1 LAGLYDINSDFDALD
16 SAGFFFNN
24 SHGIGADVGLSGGN
38 GPSIFPFYG
47 LAVSGMYQFN
57 DNHRFNIAVADGI
70 PGDAERPSNIA
81 ARIEKGDG
89 AFTIAQWSLSLQ
101 EQLWL
106 LGYWQYTSGESLTE
120 LPTKRLNKGVYV
132 RNETKIGATSIFF
145 RIGLASDSFNKYS
158 EFLGAGIVLDSPY
171 SARTNDKVGLG
182 FAYVGKGDKTIKI
195 ETNND
200 LNFESFELN
209 VEISYMAVINDV
221 LTLQPN
227 IQFIKNPGASD
238 ISDALVTG
246 IRFSISL

>member
-1 LAGLYDINSDFDALD
+1 
-16 SAGFFFNN
+16 
-24 SHGIGADVGLSGGN
+24 
-38 GPSIFPFYG
+38 
-47 LAVSGMYQFN
+47 M
-57 DNHRFNIAVADGI
+57 
-70 PGDAERPSNIA
+70 
-81 ARIEKGDG
+81 
-89 AFTIAQWSLSLQ
+89 
-101 EQLWL
+101 
-106 LGYWQYTSGESLTE
+106 
-120 LPTKRLNKGVYV
+120 
-132 RNETKIGATSIFF
+132 
-145 RIGLASDSFNKYS
+145 
-158 EFLGAGIVLDSPY
+158 LDSPY